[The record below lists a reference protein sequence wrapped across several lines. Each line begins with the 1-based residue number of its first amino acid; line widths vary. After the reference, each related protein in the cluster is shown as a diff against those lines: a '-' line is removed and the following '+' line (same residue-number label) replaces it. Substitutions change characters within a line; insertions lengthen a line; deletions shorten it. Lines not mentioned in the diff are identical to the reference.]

1 MRGFARRRSAAPAH
15 EKRRW
20 WGVEGARRRGE
31 GAGVQGAVSRAWSI
45 PKPTGAAAP
54 KVGPSCMLLRREQ
67 RLQLI
72 VRGERC
78 RRWRNGRSHHHPLL
92 EVALAPSGQWATH
105 RVLEAD
111 ASDAITGCCLC
122 DARVH
127 EGQLPGIIG
136 EQAAQHLLG
145 LEVLLRTIGGVAD
158 MPPSASAPSSASG
171 SMRAVIIPRK
181 SCPPKSLRTI
191 RPMAGASGSPAA
203 GARTAPGTL

>member
-1 MRGFARRRSAAPAH
+1 
-15 EKRRW
+15 
-20 WGVEGARRRGE
+20 
-31 GAGVQGAVSRAWSI
+31 
-45 PKPTGAAAP
+45 
-54 KVGPSCMLLRREQ
+54 MLLRREQ

-158 MPPSASAPSSASG
+158 MPPVFG
-171 SMRAVIIPRK
+171 F
-181 SCPPKSLRTI
+181 
-191 RPMAGASGSPAA
+191 
-203 GARTAPGTL
+203 GTLIRLGLDARGDHSEEELPTKVFAYHPANGRRIRLTGSRGSHGIGHAQSERGLLPIGAQRAPEDRLRWPGL